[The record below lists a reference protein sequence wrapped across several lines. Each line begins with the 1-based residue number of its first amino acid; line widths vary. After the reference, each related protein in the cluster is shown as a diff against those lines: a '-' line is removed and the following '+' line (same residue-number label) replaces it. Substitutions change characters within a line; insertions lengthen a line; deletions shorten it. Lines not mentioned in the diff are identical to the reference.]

1 MGPTGSVDCL
11 RGKLICCQV
20 SAEGIFLAFMVKHA
34 SPALEPGLAT
44 KAIYVL
50 GLMAAVTGNLPNVLA
65 GLLIAV

>member
-1 MGPTGSVDCL
+1 M
-11 RGKLICCQV
+11 
-20 SAEGIFLAFMVKHA
+20 AFMAKHA

>member
-1 MGPTGSVDCL
+1 VNLFGVHGESC
-11 RGKLICCQV
+11 
-20 SAEGIFLAFMVKHA
+20 
-34 SPALEPGLAT
+34 EPGSGAWLAT